1 MKTLLWLVTK
11 HMYIFFFLTELNIFK
26 NLLCVPTLCMYL
38 LFCTKRRLQ
47 SVLLEEILVQLE
59 TRGQKVTLSLVL
71 WAGVIRSQQF
81 VSVVVYFTDKWD
93 TILALISFSHTD
105 SSIQSISKVKES
117 HEGKL
122 VTLPSERSRQQV
134 TDCCNPSLYGAP
146 FWEDWEQIC
155 PSHFWTHPPERKHHM
170 LAMYWEPLIRSMVDT
185 FLSHGSSKYFI
196 LYVYFVLIF
205 RGVLNNVRQ

>member
-105 SSIQSISKVKES
+105 SSIQSISKVNES

-134 TDCCNPSLYGAP
+134 TVVILPCMGHHSGRTENKSVLPTFELTLQKENITC
-146 FWEDWEQIC
+146 WQCTE
-155 PSHFWTHPPERKHHM
+155 SH
-170 LAMYWEPLIRSMVDT
+170 
-185 FLSHGSSKYFI
+185 
-196 LYVYFVLIF
+196 
-205 RGVLNNVRQ
+205 